1 MPSIEQPTRHVQAA
15 VFPELGARRSGPP
28 TSAAEGDP
36 ARPHAILRRAEAQA
50 QALVE
55 AARQKAA
62 AQLQEGY
69 REGQLQGRGEALAEC
84 REQLANLVASLAT
97 AVSRVEA
104 LEHEIRSQG
113 TQLIVTLA
121 QAVARRI
128 LQAEITADPAA
139 VLGVVRGALGG
150 LPAAGDIVV
159 RIHPAQQAILEQQ
172 QTALQECCLERTT
185 LRVLADP
192 AVEPGGCLVEA
203 PGCLVDA
210 TVTRQLEEAARRLR
224 ETPP

>member
-1 MPSIEQPTRHVQAA
+1 MQPIEPHTHTAQPA

-28 TSAAEGDP
+28 ASAAEGDQTR
-36 ARPHAILRRAEAQA
+36 AHAILRRAEAQA

-69 REGQLQGRGEALAEC
+69 REGQLQGHGEALAES
-84 REQLANLVASLAT
+84 REQLANLLASLAT
-97 AVSRVEA
+97 AVGRVEA
-104 LEHEIRSQG
+104 LEDEIRSRG
-113 TQLIVTLA
+113 TELVVTLA

-128 LQAEITADPAA
+128 LQAEITADPEAI
-139 VLGVVRGALGG
+139 LGVVRGALRA
-150 LPAAGDIVV
+150 LPAAGDLVV

-172 QTALQECCLERTT
+172 RTALQECCLERST